1 MGDAIGRPGPRLT
14 RPLSLASPHHLD
26 PAMTVDLIVTA
37 PLPPFLYE
45 PLKRDFRCHDYH
57 QSKQKPELL
66 AAEGG
71 RIRGLVQGGGTVT
84 PAQLLD
90 ALPKLEIISVFG
102 VGYDGVP
109 VDYCRQRGI
118 KVTNTPDVL
127 TDDVADV
134 AVGLVL
140 MTGRGFAAAERF
152 VRAGEWTKRGPELT
166 TRLGGQRVG
175 ILGLGRIGKAIA
187 QRLSAMGMSISYT
200 GRKAQVDVPY
210 RFVPDLVGLAAESDF
225 LIVACP
231 GGAATRNLV
240 DAGVLAALGKKGT
253 IVNIARGS
261 IIDEPALVAAL
272 QNGTIKS
279 AGLDVFADEPNV
291 PAPLLAMENV
301 VLLPHVGSA
310 TRETRQAMGDLCK
323 ANLDAWFAG
332 KPLLTLIPEL
342 G

>member
-1 MGDAIGRPGPRLT
+1 MSAPD
-14 RPLSLASPHHLD
+14 
-26 PAMTVDLIVTA
+26 VIVTA
-37 PLPPFLYE
+37 PLPPFLYD
-45 PLKRDFRCHDYH
+45 PLKRDFRTHDFY
-57 QSKQKPELL
+57 QSTQKQALL
-66 AAEGG
+66 AAESP

-84 PAQLLD
+84 PTDLLD

-109 VDYCRQRGI
+109 VDYCRRRGI

-140 MTGRGFAAAERF
+140 MTGRGFAKAERF
-152 VRAGEWTKRGPELT
+152 VRAGEWESKGPELT
-166 TRLGGQRVG
+166 TKLGGRKVG

-187 QRLSAMGMSISYT
+187 QRLEAMGMQVAYT
-200 GRKAQVDVPY
+200 GRQAQHGVHY
-210 RFVPDLVGLAAESDF
+210 RFVPDLKALAAESDF

-231 GGAATRNLV
+231 GGPATKNLV

-261 IIDEPALVAAL
+261 IVDEPALVKAL
-272 QNGTIKS
+272 ESGTIKA
-279 AGLDVFADEPNV
+279 AGLDVFADEPHV
-291 PAPLLAMENV
+291 PKPLLSMDNV

-323 ANLDAWFAG
+323 ANLDAWFGG

-342 G
+342 Q

>member
-1 MGDAIGRPGPRLT
+1 M
-14 RPLSLASPHHLD
+14 
-26 PAMTVDLIVTA
+26 PAPDVIVTA
-37 PLPPFLYE
+37 PLPPFLYD
-45 PLKRDFRCHDYH
+45 PLRADYRCHDYY
-57 QSKQKPELL
+57 QSSHKPGLL
-66 AAEGG
+66 AAEGP

-84 PAQLLD
+84 PTGLLD

-109 VDYCRQRGI
+109 VDYCRQRGL

-140 MTGRGFAAAERF
+140 MTGRGFAKAERF
-152 VRAGEWTKRGPELT
+152 VRGGEWERRGPELT
-166 TRLGGQRVG
+166 TKLGGRTAG

-187 QRLSAMGMSISYT
+187 TRLAAMGMKIAYT
-200 GRKAQVDVPY
+200 GRKAQADVPW
-210 RFVPDLVGLAAESDF
+210 RFVADLKALAAESDF

-231 GGAATRNLV
+231 GGPATRNLV

-261 IIDEPALVAAL
+261 IIDEPALVRAL
-272 QNGTIKS
+272 EDGTIKG
-279 AGLDVFADEPNV
+279 AGLDVFADEPHV
-291 PAPLLAMENV
+291 PKPLLSMDNV

-310 TRETRQAMGDLCK
+310 TNETRKAMGDLCK

-332 KPLLTLIPEL
+332 RPLLTLIPEL
-342 G
+342 A